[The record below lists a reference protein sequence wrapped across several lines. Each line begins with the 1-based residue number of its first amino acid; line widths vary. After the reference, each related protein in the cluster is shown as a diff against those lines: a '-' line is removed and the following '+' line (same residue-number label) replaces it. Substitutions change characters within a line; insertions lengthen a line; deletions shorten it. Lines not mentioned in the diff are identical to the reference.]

1 MNPSIPIHSYY
12 LSRSSL
18 LVLPLRESPVFLPHS
33 TTRTLS
39 LRAQPISQIG
49 LILSHGGGILH
60 TGSIV
65 LRRGDYA
72 SFVLDSWSDPFV
84 RSYGFE
90 GENSHAIEHL
100 IQVHPTILEGLAIMP
115 KRTLLSFGVAAGEDE
130 QFHEGDFVVH
140 LDGYV
145 SVSLLLHIILLRC

>member
-1 MNPSIPIHSYY
+1 M
-12 LSRSSL
+12 
-18 LVLPLRESPVFLPHS
+18 
-33 TTRTLS
+33 
-39 LRAQPISQIG
+39 
-49 LILSHGGGILH
+49 
-60 TGSIV
+60 
-65 LRRGDYA
+65 
-72 SFVLDSWSDPFV
+72 